1 MARKVGSKN
10 KKTENK
16 IKFEAA
22 LRNTSVRY
30 FSHCIE
36 ANNVIA
42 ELLNIEKGEMVSK
55 FEIDSANM
63 SEKDR
68 ALLHIRLLPYHTP
81 QQQAVSQDVSVKS
94 DTTINIER
102 MMINLAKEN
111 DIDDHD

>member
-1 MARKVGSKN
+1 MARKIGSKN

-30 FSHCIE
+30 FSHNIE

-42 ELLNIEKGEMVSK
+42 ELLNIEQGAMVSK

-94 DTTINIER
+94 DTTINIEQ
-102 MMINLAKEN
+102 MMINLANDN
-111 DIDDHD
+111 DIDAHD

>member
-1 MARKVGSKN
+1 MARKIGSKN

-16 IKFEAA
+16 IKFETA

-36 ANNVIA
+36 ANVIA
-42 ELLNIEKGEMVSK
+42 ELLNVEKGEMVSK

-94 DTTINIER
+94 DTTINIEQ
-102 MMINLAKEN
+102 MMINLANDN
-111 DIDDHD
+111 DIDAHD